1 MTKQMTKPLMTL
13 GVGGCLALA
22 IAVGCGQPM
31 PPPSETADEIPAF
44 ADGIPAFEYDPTWP
58 KPLPNNWMTG
68 SIGAMAMDSKNH
80 IWVAQRPGSTTN
92 LSERYG
98 LEGLGECCFPAPPV
112 LEFDPEGNLI
122 QAWGPIHDDQGQLL
136 GDQVWGPHPDVAWPV
151 SEHGLFVDDQ
161 DTVWVGS
168 QNDPSQLMRFTR
180 DGTFLMHI
188 GEQEATSSNDPV
200 NLAGPTGIVVD
211 AETNEVF
218 VADGYRNRRVV
229 VFDADTGAYKR
240 HWGAYGKQ
248 PPDGPQGGA
257 PVEGPYDPDVISEQ
271 FATVH
276 CLMMSRDGLLYICDR
291 RNNRIQVFQKDG
303 TFVQEAVI
311 ATSKGFGAVHA
322 IAFSPEA
329 EQRFLYVGDGA
340 NKKVWILRR
349 ETLETVGSFGRGGRG
364 GGEFLVVH
372 ALAVDAEG
380 NVYVGETINN
390 NRVQKFRF
398 VGMRPVAE

>member
-1 MTKQMTKPLMTL
+1 M
-13 GVGGCLALA
+13 
-22 IAVGCGQPM
+22 
-31 PPPSETADEIPAF
+31 
-44 ADGIPAFEYDPTWP
+44 
-58 KPLPNNWMTG
+58 
-68 SIGAMAMDSKNH
+68 
-80 IWVAQRPGSTTN
+80 
-92 LSERYG
+92 
-98 LEGLGECCFPAPPV
+98 
-112 LEFDPEGNLI
+112 
-122 QAWGPIHDDQGQLL
+122 
-136 GDQVWGPHPDVAWPV
+136 
-151 SEHGLFVDDQ
+151 
-161 DTVWVGS
+161 
-168 QNDPSQLMRFTR
+168 
-180 DGTFLMHI
+180 
-188 GEQEATSSNDPV
+188 

-211 AETNEVF
+211 AEANEVF

-240 HWGAYGKQ
+240 HWGAYGKP
-248 PPDGPQGGA
+248 PPDGPQGGG

-276 CLMMSRDGLLYICDR
+276 CLMMSRDGLVYVCDR

-380 NVYVGETINN
+380 NVYVGETVNN

-398 VGMRPVAE
+398 VGMRPAAE